1 MSNLWGPM
9 DYTVHGIFQAR
20 ILEWV
25 AFPFSGDLPNPGI
38 EHRSPTLHADS
49 LPAELQGKPKNTGV
63 GSLPFSS
70 RSFQPRNWTGVSFIS
85 GGFFINWAV
94 REAQE
99 ERDVSYLGKGQKSQ
113 MKKSFDILSFMREII
128 EILSECITQLINL

>member
-1 MSNLWGPM
+1 MEEPG
-9 DYTVHGIFQAR
+9 R
-20 ILEWV
+20 I
-25 AFPFSGDLPNPGI
+25 
-38 EHRSPTLHADS
+38 
-49 LPAELQGKPKNTGV
+49 QGKPKNTGV

>member
-25 AFPFSGDLPNPGI
+25 AFPFSGDLPNPGMK
-38 EHRSPTLHADS
+38 HRSPTLHADP

-85 GGFFINWAV
+85 GGFFVNWAV

-99 ERDVSYLGKGQKSQ
+99 ERDASCLGKGQKSQ
-113 MKKSFDILSFMREII
+113 MKKSFDILSFIREII